1 MCLTTIAVSVSGERG
16 GETASIRCHYFDCIF
31 NRNAIIASRFRIANI
46 CQTAEVEAV
55 TTVSRK
61 LLRLQ
66 ALTDA
71 SDGAHPTKHSDP
83 STTASPAPAVNHMGY
98 NRIPILNKKCADN
111 ESDSHACHLFESC
124 TSSFLQLLEEIE
136 YKLARNAS
144 EIEAHRGSPQ
154 LLDDIV
160 NVRVAFY
167 VGFVLGS
174 IIGAIILCMLQQLC
188 VYMCRGL
195 SQCVSRES
203 KQGNVGANP
212 IQVSV

>member
-1 MCLTTIAVSVSGERG
+1 MR
-16 GETASIRCHYFDCIF
+16 
-31 NRNAIIASRFRIANI
+31 IIVSRFRIANI
-46 CQTAEVEAV
+46 SQTAEVEAV

-61 LLRLQ
+61 LQRLQ
-66 ALTDA
+66 ALTAINETDA
-71 SDGAHPTKHSDP
+71 SDGAYPTKHSDS

-124 TSSFLQLLEEIE
+124 TSSFLRLLEEIE

-144 EIEAHRGSPQ
+144 EIKAHRGSPQ

-195 SQCVSRES
+195 SQCVPRES

-212 IQVSV
+212 IQVSVCVCVCEHATYCV